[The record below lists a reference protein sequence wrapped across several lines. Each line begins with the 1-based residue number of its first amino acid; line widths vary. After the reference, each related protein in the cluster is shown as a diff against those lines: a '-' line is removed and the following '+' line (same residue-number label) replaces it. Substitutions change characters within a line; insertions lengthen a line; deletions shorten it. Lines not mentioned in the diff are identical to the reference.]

1 MVVQSAL
8 FGVRQSLIS
17 LRDLLKGLVPLLS
30 NSIWMKLFGKVL
42 VGSPDTLCVLPSVDP
57 EHDVIVL

>member
-30 NSIWMKLFGKVL
+30 NSIGMKLFGKFL
-42 VGSPDTLCVLPSVDP
+42 VGSPDTLCVLPSMDP